1 MSTNQNYNPDELE
14 SLEWLNPKF
23 FTEVLIQYENA
34 PDLKL
39 NDLKLSPASAQGDHY
54 ASVMFRA
61 SVEYSTVKGNISK
74 SLIVK
79 TMSDQGGQ
87 KKRMVNDSH
96 IFQTEIAMYTELLPK
111 FEGILRDAGVEC
123 KLFVP
128 CIYHS
133 LRPRQVLIFEDLVA
147 QGYQVIRN
155 RSATLDELRSALEKL
170 AKWHAVSHKLLKEQP
185 ELFEELQYN
194 ISTLPNF
201 LNQSFIT
208 NALPN
213 FIYML
218 AELEGLK
225 KYKHYFEAMRG
236 NLIQQWADTLGE
248 YRKSPQENSY
258 YVLCHGDF
266 HIRNLMFKNSSC
278 MLLDFQ
284 LSHVGPLVNDFL
296 YAMYM
301 LFSAED
307 RGKRRD
313 ELINY
318 YLEVFANTLKKIGY
332 RGKAP
337 SFEEFQRQMIDKRHN
352 EFMLLT
358 TFLPMQISARKN
370 AIDPFRRRT
379 SMYKDKD
386 YQEEVAYLLERM
398 NNLGYFVD
406 IQNSIKS

>member
-14 SLEWLNPKF
+14 ALEWLNTPF

-61 SVEYSTVKGNISK
+61 TVEYSTVEGNIFK

-79 TMSDQGGQ
+79 TMPEQGGL
-87 KKRMVNDSH
+87 KKRLVDDSH
-96 IFQTEIAMYTELLPK
+96 MFQTEIAMYTEVLPK
-111 FEGILRDAGVEC
+111 FEAILRDAGEEC
-123 KLFVP
+123 TLFVP
-128 CIYHS
+128 CLYHS
-133 LRPRQVLIFEDLVA
+133 LKPRKVMILEDLVP

-185 ELFEELQYN
+185 ALFKELQYN

-208 NALPN
+208 NGLPN

-218 AELEGLK
+218 DESEGLK
-225 KYKHYFEAMRG
+225 KYKRYFEAMRG

-248 YRKSPQENSY
+248 YRNSPQKNSY

-266 HIRNLMFKNSSC
+266 HIRNLMFNNSSC

-301 LFSAED
+301 LFSADD
-307 RGKRRD
+307 RGMRRD
-313 ELINY
+313 ELISY

-332 RGKAP
+332 RGIAP
-337 SFEEFQRQMIDKRHN
+337 SFDEFQRQMIEKRHH
-352 EFMLLT
+352 EFLLLT
-358 TFLPMQISARKN
+358 TFLPMQIAARKN
-370 AIDPFRRRT
+370 AVDPFRRRT
-379 SMYKDKD
+379 SMYKDMD

-398 NNLGYFVD
+398 NNLGYFKD
-406 IQNSIKS
+406 MQNSI